1 MKVAPFHSKLPGTDV
16 HHDDDSCTVGNNIE
30 SYNRVSGTGR
40 KTPTPAERDERVNPS
55 DDPLE
60 VLAAMLTQHGEPS
73 TEDDGDP
80 TT

>member
-1 MKVAPFHSKLPGTDV
+1 MQTM
-16 HHDDDSCTVGNNIE
+16 
-30 SYNRVSGTGR
+30 GR